1 MPKTSGFDAQYP
13 SISDW
18 VTGDGWIEIGP
29 DGGMTSFV
37 RALDDG
43 GMIWEGEDTYP
54 TLDAALQALEAG
66 IEEYLDENG

>member
-18 VTGDGWIEIGP
+18 VTGGGWIEIGP
-29 DGGMTSFV
+29 DGGMMSFV